1 MSINVKDFGAVG
13 DGIAD
18 DFSAIQAALNKCDS
32 EIIVIPTG
40 DYRVTATLKVGSN
53 TQIQAASDSRIFM
66 CGETMR
72 YRGDFLLSN
81 ADTVYGNEN
90 ITIDGG
96 VWDGNNQ
103 GRLITK
109 PDLFDRNGY
118 CGSVLNF
125 VTVKNLNLQNLTVA
139 NSITYNVRMSRVEN
153 FIIQNIKFFSA
164 EFGFNQDGFHFGG
177 GVKNGIVENI
187 AAISKGQTND
197 DMLAFNADDSIER
210 VENLDLYREAIEN
223 IIVRNVYAEDCH
235 TLVRFLSVNAPIRN
249 IKIENISG
257 GCRCYA
263 VNMDGARY
271 CRTPLFKEENTPKGV
286 GVIENVHIENM
297 TTHKT
302 ANHKNPLM
310 AMESNVNNFSI
321 TNLKREIEKEPP
333 NKDGVRSLTVQFRN
347 LVDMKVITDS
357 GDSVVLKDKQD
368 CFEIEGDCSGFRLTK
383 A

>member
-1 MSINVKDFGAVG
+1 MLINVKDIGAVG
-13 DGIAD
+13 DGITD
-18 DFSAIQAALNKCDS
+18 DFAVIQSALDKCDG
-32 EIIVIPTG
+32 ETTIIPTG
-40 DYRVTATLKVGSN
+40 DYRVTATLKVGSD
-53 TQIQAASDSRIFM
+53 TRIQAAADARIFM

-72 YRGDFLLSN
+72 HRGDFLLSN

-96 VWDGNNQ
+96 IWDGNNQ

-125 VTVKNLNLQNLTVA
+125 VTVKNLNLQNLTIA
-139 NSITYNVRMSRVEN
+139 NSVTYNVRMSRVEN

-164 EFGFNQDGFHFGG
+164 EFGFNQDGLHFGG

-223 IIVRNVYAEDCH
+223 IVVRNVYAEDCH

-249 IKIENISG
+249 IKIQNISG

-271 CRTPLFKEENTPKGV
+271 CRTPLFKEKDTPKGV

-297 TTHKT
+297 LTHKT

-310 AMESNVNNFSI
+310 VMESNVRNFSI
-321 TNLKREIEKEPP
+321 TNFKREFDKEPP
-333 NKDGVRSLTVQFRN
+333 NKDGIPSLTAQFRN
-347 LVDMKVITDS
+347 LVDMKVTTES
-357 GDSVVLKDKQD
+357 GDKVVLKDKQD
-368 CFEIEGDCSGFRLTK
+368 CFEIEGDCTGFRLTK